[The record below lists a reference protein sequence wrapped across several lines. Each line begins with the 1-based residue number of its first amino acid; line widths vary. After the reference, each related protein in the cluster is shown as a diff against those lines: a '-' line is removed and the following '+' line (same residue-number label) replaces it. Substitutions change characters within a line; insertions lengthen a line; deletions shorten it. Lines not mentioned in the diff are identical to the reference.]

1 MQLLCKLSSGFQ
13 FFYISVT
20 ASFSLFVTSSFPF
33 YFPDLLAIYNHYLL
47 SAKHYQ
53 QVCSMAEITSTV
65 VPSNVSSSP
74 GHLPHA
80 SLDSISLVPAVVL
93 SLCFLLGVP
102 GNIAVI
108 ILKPNWQHLSSLSQR
123 LMLNLAMS
131 DLFCLLNLPVWIYSF
146 YFTWTFGEVA
156 CKLLVF
162 LGYSSIHSSKL
173 TVTVLSVH
181 RYLLVVHRQRCS
193 NEVRTRMLLVLLW
206 LVAMMVSIP
215 ALVVRQLVTDQRWT
229 RCQAQFVSE
238 AQKLAVLLTEI
249 LMGFVSFSVV
259 AFAYIRLYK
268 KVNQTTFFNHPQTTR
283 LVTSITVT
291 LFVLWLPYHIINV
304 LTVAAISLKN
314 GGLLKFCTDTRD
326 IAGAL
331 TFINSCF
338 NPLLY
343 AFTSH
348 NVCTV
353 CQKLRPLRQ
362 TVQMTPKQD
371 VPPAAEP

>member
-1 MQLLCKLSSGFQ
+1 
-13 FFYISVT
+13 
-20 ASFSLFVTSSFPF
+20 
-33 YFPDLLAIYNHYLL
+33 
-47 SAKHYQ
+47 
-53 QVCSMAEITSTV
+53 MAEITSTV
-65 VPSNVSSSP
+65 VTSNVTSASE
-74 GHLPHA
+74 HLPRA

-108 ILKPNWQHLSSLSQR
+108 ILKPNWQHLSSLSQH

-131 DLFCLLNLPVWIYSF
+131 DLLCLLNLPVRIYSF
-146 YFTWTFGEVA
+146 YFTWTFGQVT

-162 LGYSSIHSSKL
+162 LGYSSILSSKL

-181 RYLLVVHRQRCS
+181 RYLLVVHRQSRS
-193 NEVRTRMLLVLLW
+193 NKVGTRMLLILLW
-206 LVAMMVSIP
+206 LVAMVLSVP
-215 ALVVRQLVTDQRWT
+215 TVVVRQLVTDQRWT
-229 RCQAQFVSE
+229 HCRAQFVSE
-238 AQKLAVLLTEI
+238 AQNLAIQLMEI
-249 LMGFVSFSVV
+249 LIGFVSFSVV
-259 AFAYIRLYK
+259 AFAYIRLHK
-268 KVNQTTFFNHPQTTR
+268 KVNNTTFFNHPNTTR

-291 LFVLWLPYHIINV
+291 LFVLWLPYHVINV
-304 LTVAAISLKN
+304 LIVAAITLNN

-326 IAGAL
+326 IAAAL
-331 TFINSCF
+331 IFINSCL

-353 CQKLRPLRQ
+353 CQKIQPLGQR
-362 TVQMTPKQD
+362 VQMTPKQD